1 MRRRVSGRFGRGR
14 VRRGRRSMRRRVRN
28 VLRRGGIRL

>member
-1 MRRRVSGRFGRGR
+1 MRKRRFGRFGRR
-14 VRRGRRSMRRRVRN
+14 VRSGRRSMRRRVRN

>member
-1 MRRRVSGRFGRGR
+1 MRRRRIGRFGRGR
-14 VRRGRRSMRRRVRN
+14 VRGRRSMRRRVRN

>member
-1 MRRRVSGRFGRGR
+1 MRKTRFGRGRR

>member
-1 MRRRVSGRFGRGR
+1 MRRRRNFRR